1 MQHARETGKAQ
12 HRSRSRPQT
21 RVPVC
26 QRRWLALLQTDQ
38 SDNQLILCSHEGP
51 VGENKPASNHL
62 HQDRPVSRVH
72 GGHLQYFFIHQD
84 GGETIPKGH
93 GAKHQ
98 DIKQVHLL
106 FSGNLDEQRPVEV
119 TLPSYVKAYKN
130 SSAQCDSTF
139 HPLVGGISTSS
150 SLYNHRKEIASNFIC
165 EK

>member
-1 MQHARETGKAQ
+1 M
-12 HRSRSRPQT
+12 
-21 RVPVC
+21 
-26 QRRWLALLQTDQ
+26 
-38 SDNQLILCSHEGP
+38 
-51 VGENKPASNHL
+51 GENKPASNHL

-84 GGETIPKGH
+84 GGEAIPKGH

-130 SSAQCDSTF
+130 SSAQLSVIPHFILSLEGFQPHPHFTITEKKLHPTSFVRNNDIVKQVILKCD
-139 HPLVGGISTSS
+139 L
-150 SLYNHRKEIASNFIC
+150 NKA
-165 EK
+165 